1 MIWHRLSSAASAVR
15 KLTPLLAI
23 LALMLPGLALAQPS
37 SGKNFVQEQQV
48 MGNGGHTAS
57 GTSYVNRGTLGQP
70 TPLGPAAGTD
80 TVNDPGFWHAPSGAG
95 DDDTSDDDTGDDDGG
110 DDDTG
115 SDDDIADDDT
125 SSDDDTGGDDD
136 DTSGRDVCDC
146 RHAEGPPP
154 VPAAVLTLFALA
166 ALRRSWRR

>member
-95 DDDTSDDDTGDDDGG
+95 DDDTSDDDTGDDDA
-110 DDDTG
+110 
-115 SDDDIADDDT
+115 ADDD
-125 SSDDDTGGDDD
+125 DGPGGCECEGNHAPGAAP
-136 DTSGRDVCDC
+136 SG
-146 RHAEGPPP
+146 
-154 VPAAVLTLFALA
+154 A
-166 ALRRSWRR
+166 ALVLGLVLWTLGRRRGVRR